1 MKSWMGKMMLGGLL
15 CLSPMMTTSAR
26 AENPRQESREHP
38 RIAKAIHEL
47 EDAIAY
53 MEAAPHDFGGHK
65 AAAVEA
71 SRRAVEQL
79 RLALAFR
86 AGEDTRR
93 GR

>member
-1 MKSWMGKMMLGGLL
+1 MKRSTTALL
-15 CLSPMMTTSAR
+15 LAALAFSPVASSVAF
-26 AENPRQESREHP
+26 AEGVREERREHP
-38 RIAKAIHEL
+38 RISKAIEQL

-53 MEAAPHDFGGHK
+53 LEAAPHDFGGHK

-71 SRRAVEQL
+71 SRHAVEQL

-93 GR
+93 RR